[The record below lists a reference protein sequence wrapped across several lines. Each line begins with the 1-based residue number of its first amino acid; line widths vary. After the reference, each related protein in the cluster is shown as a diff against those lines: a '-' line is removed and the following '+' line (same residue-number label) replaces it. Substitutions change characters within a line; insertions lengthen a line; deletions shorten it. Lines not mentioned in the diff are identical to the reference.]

1 MGLNKEYG
9 IKLSE
14 NPCRLEATS
23 KEYPSYSV
31 PQFMAI
37 QHS

>member
-1 MGLNKEYG
+1 MSLNKECG

-14 NPCRLEATS
+14 NPGRSETTS

-31 PQFMAI
+31 PQFIAI
-37 QHS
+37 QDS